1 MALFLGLDTSAYTT
15 SIALV
20 NHQHQVVV
28 DERIPLMVKPG
39 ERGLRQSQALF
50 FMFRTCPS
58 VFNRLPAGLSGE
70 VVAIAASAWPR
81 RVKDSYMPV
90 FLAGQNQA
98 DIERFCRPPALSGQP
113 SGRPY
118 NGSFA
123 EQ

>member
-39 ERGLRQSQALF
+39 ERGLRQSQVLF
-50 FMFRTCPS
+50 FMFRTRPL
-58 VFNRLPAGLSGE
+58 FNRLPAGLSGE

-98 DIERFCRPPALSGQP
+98 RILSALPASRFIWSAIRKAI
-113 SGRPY
+113 
-118 NGSFA
+118 
-123 EQ
+123 